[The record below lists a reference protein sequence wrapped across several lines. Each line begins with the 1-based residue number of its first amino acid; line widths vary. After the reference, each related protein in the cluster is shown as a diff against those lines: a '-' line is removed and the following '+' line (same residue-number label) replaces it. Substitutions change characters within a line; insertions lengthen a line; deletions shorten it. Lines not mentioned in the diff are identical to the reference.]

1 MNWGVTLVAL
11 AVVGWLAYAILTRDS
26 SGKFM
31 LYEIIQ
37 LGLSSGSM

>member
-1 MNWGVTLVAL
+1 VFKDTLKKQYQY
-11 AVVGWLAYAILTRDS
+11 WYRYS
-26 SGKFM
+26 SWKFM